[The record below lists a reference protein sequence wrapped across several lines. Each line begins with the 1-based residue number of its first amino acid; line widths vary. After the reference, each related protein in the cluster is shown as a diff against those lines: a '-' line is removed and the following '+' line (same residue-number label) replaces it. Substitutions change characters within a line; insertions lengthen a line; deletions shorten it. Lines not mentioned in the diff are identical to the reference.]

1 MEMKILKGKTS
12 NRKILKV
19 KRINRNNKRKK
30 ELKSLIIATN
40 NIVDN
45 LNLIYTKI
53 DEIKEDLNPEQ
64 KK

>member
-1 MEMKILKGKTS
+1 MKMLKGKTS

>member
-53 DEIKEDLNPEQ
+53 DEIKEDLNSEQ

>member
-1 MEMKILKGKTS
+1 MEMKMLKGKTS

-53 DEIKEDLNPEQ
+53 DEIKKDLNPEQ

>member
-1 MEMKILKGKTS
+1 MEMKKLKEKTS

-19 KRINRNNKRKK
+19 KRINHNNNRKK

-53 DEIKEDLNPEQ
+53 DEIKKDLNPEQ